1 MKVAPRAL
9 PDDGKFN
16 VQVFTGQRSQVFLM
30 TTQIYRGEH
39 LPHPEVVEYQSATAE
54 VAPEIPLPVEADGE
68 YLGEHHRLEFGV
80 APGALRVV
88 A

>member
-1 MKVAPRAL
+1 MR
-9 PDDGKFN
+9 
-16 VQVFTGQRSQVFLM
+16 LM
-30 TTQIYRGEH
+30 TRSVADH
-39 LPHPEVVEYQSATAE
+39 RHVESFAAVPTAVITSE
-54 VAPEIPLPVEADGE
+54 DGRPLPVEADGE